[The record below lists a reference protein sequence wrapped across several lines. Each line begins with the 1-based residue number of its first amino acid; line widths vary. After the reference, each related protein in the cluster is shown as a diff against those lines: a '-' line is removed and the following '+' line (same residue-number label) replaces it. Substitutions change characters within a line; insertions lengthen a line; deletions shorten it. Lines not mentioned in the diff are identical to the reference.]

1 MSSNNT
7 YFKFLHLAQAVQ
19 KLPSFP
25 ELDSV
30 EERLLNVCASVWYH
44 DVSQCDVCASA

>member
-1 MSSNNT
+1 METSNT

-19 KLPSFP
+19 KLPTFP

-30 EERLLNVCASVWYH
+30 EERLLNVCASVWLYVAAYLR
-44 DVSQCDVCASA
+44 D